1 MPMFARTTIWK
12 MCYLNGS
19 LCSFLLAMV
28 IMIVSPRI
36 LTRTVG
42 TPWESLQCLRGN
54 LFSMR
59 PRAPTNDTGNLFVV
73 LLNSKMLLFL
83 TMCCLKLLTKFVML
97 LWHSDMLL
105 FITTCCYPNMGH
117 PHDSVFC
124 LSSLAKCCYS
134 FLAEPLFSDG
144 LLRIL
149 NGALSCAICCIVRE
163 ISARRKLLPRP
174 WTYKRKIYMLERR
187 DSSLK
192 ITTVFMLIL
201 CELKCSEN

>member
-1 MPMFARTTIWK
+1 
-12 MCYLNGS
+12 
-19 LCSFLLAMV
+19 
-28 IMIVSPRI
+28 
-36 LTRTVG
+36 
-42 TPWESLQCLRGN
+42 
-54 LFSMR
+54 MR

-73 LLNSKMLLFL
+73 LLNSKMSLFL

-174 WTYKRKIYMLERR
+174 RASNPRSITNARATSRRKTRRATKRRKRNPRQHEIQQQG
-187 DSSLK
+187 
-192 ITTVFMLIL
+192 IVAIV
-201 CELKCSEN
+201 